1 MAKQIIVLGLGE
13 FGMCLARELYRK
25 GCEVVAIDTDEDKV
39 QDIADDVTQAIVGDI
54 RDEGVLKE
62 LGVGNFDVAVIG
74 TSSSLETGILATV
87 ILKELGCSKV
97 FAKAKTKLQGRTLK
111 KVGADQVIF
120 ADEHMAFRLAQTITE
135 TKILDMIHFSDHFS
149 IVEMR
154 VPQSFWGKSIAQLD
168 LRAEYDV
175 NIVAIQPEH
184 GKLDAQVTTQTI
196 LRKGDIFLVVG
207 ANEALDRLG
216 SIH

>member
-87 ILKELGCSKV
+87 ILKELGCPKV